1 MPDTTATTD
10 LPVAVIGAGPTGLAA
25 AAHLVTR
32 GIDPIVFEAGPTP
45 AAAVLEWGHI
55 GLFSPWKY
63 NIDQAARTLLESVDW
78 QEPDGDYL
86 PTGAE
91 LVGDYLTPLA
101 NTPQLRETI
110 HTSTRVIAVSRA
122 GLDRTRTPG
131 RETAAFLVRTQSTDG
146 QIVDHRVRAVIDASG
161 TWETPNP
168 LGQAGLPA
176 IGETT
181 ARDTGLVTSPL
192 PDVLGR
198 DREQFA
204 GRHTLVV
211 GAGHSA
217 ANTLLALGQLSDEEP
232 STRISWAIRGA
243 DPASVYGG
251 GDQDGLPARGALGSQ
266 LRNLVESGHV
276 EVHTSMTITGLESSD
291 GLTITG
297 TTPEGH
303 VSLQVDRVVPTT
315 GFRPK
320 RDFLREV
327 RLDLDPVVEAPTK
340 LGPLIDPENHSCG
353 TVPPHGARLLAHPEK
368 DFYIVGMKSYGRAPT
383 FLMFTGYEQVRSIVA
398 ALAGDQ
404 AGADR
409 VELVLPE
416 TGVCSTDIGSSC
428 DTSADTADESTNCS
442 PAEPVKIGIPTG
454 LAHGRY
460 KADPK

>member
-131 RETAAFLVRTQSTDG
+131 RETAAFFVRTQSTDG

-315 GFRPK
+315 GFRPN

-340 LGPLIDPENHSCG
+340 LGPLIDPEHHSCG

-416 TGVCSTDIGSSC
+416 TGVCSADIGSSC